1 MAIALGILAL
11 TCTGFAGYTMALQR
25 VFHVLME
32 HGPAQDAVTARR
44 EAAVLLRIY
53 IGKLNLAFALG
64 MAVYFIASRHANSQL
79 GVLLVVLCTVGGRL
93 VAGTWLQPHT
103 PQMIAALKAE
113 LERQRVFYRWLGK
126 ATQEQTVRG
135 LLVRLGALGLELER
149 QRNQT
154 R

>member
-11 TCTGFAGYTMALQR
+11 TFMGFAGYTMALQW

-32 HGPAQDAVTARR
+32 HGPARDAVTARR
-44 EAAVLLRIY
+44 EAAVMLRIY

-64 MAVYFIASRHANSQL
+64 MVAYFIASRHADSQL

-93 VAGTWLQPHT
+93 FAGTWLQPDT
-103 PQMIAALKAE
+103 PHMMAGLAAA
-113 LERQRVFYRWLGK
+113 LERQRRFYHWLGK

-135 LLVRLGALGLELER
+135 LLVRLDMLRRDLER
-149 QRNQT
+149 QRHGS